1 MALLRYIDRRRDG
14 SIMPLRYD
22 SGARQTEELMLRS
35 SKNWKRETS
44 GLLTVVL
51 ILAFLWTASWAQ
63 MTEVNMGI
71 AFVNARVAPLWVAEK
86 EGFFRKNGID
96 IRLTNITGGT
106 QGAQALLSGGIDMS
120 FADPSSTI
128 SAIAAGAQ
136 LVEVMAITTIMPYY
150 LVGAPDVKTVADL
163 KGKRV
168 GSSGLGLSASRLAL
182 LVAFGTLGLDPN
194 RDKITLVA
202 AGAEPERIA
211 GLAAGAIGG
220 TVVGPEFRSKITQLG
235 LNILADLRTVKIPW
249 EQDALVT
256 SRKFL
261 ETKGDVVE
269 KVMKALLQANA
280 YVLNPAN
287 RSSVVELLRTRLGLK
302 TTQEAEGAYEDLT
315 RYYVLK
321 KPFPYRDGLQSITAE
336 VAKVVPKA
344 ASLKFEDV
352 ADPTIIEKLEKNGFI
367 DSLYK

>member
-1 MALLRYIDRRRDG
+1 
-14 SIMPLRYD
+14 MPLRY
-22 SGARQTEELMLRS
+22 GARQTEELMIRS
-35 SKNWKRETS
+35 SKNRKRETS
-44 GLLTVVL
+44 GLLIVVL
-51 ILAFLWTASWAQ
+51 ILGFLWTESWAQ

-150 LVGAPDVKTVADL
+150 LVGAPEVKTVADL

-211 GLAAGAIGG
+211 G

-269 KVMKALLQANA
+269 RVMKALLQANA

>member
-1 MALLRYIDRRRDG
+1 MIRG
-14 SIMPLRYD
+14 
-22 SGARQTEELMLRS
+22 
-35 SKNWKRETS
+35 SKNWKRKTS
-44 GLLTVVL
+44 GLLIVVF
-51 ILAFLWTASWAQ
+51 ILGIFWTEAWAQ

-96 IRLTNITGGT
+96 IKLTNIPGGT
-106 QGAQALLSGGIDMS
+106 QVAQALLSGVIDIS

-150 LVGAPDVKTVADL
+150 LVGAPEVKTVADL

-202 AGAEPERIA
+202 AGLEPERMA
-211 GLAAGAIGG
+211 GLAAGAIAG
-220 TVVGPEFRSKITQLG
+220 TVIGPEYRSKIAQLG
-235 LNILADLRTVKIPW
+235 LNILADLRTIKIPW

-261 ETKGDVVE
+261 EAKGEVVE
-269 KVMKALLQANA
+269 RVMKSLLQGNA
-280 YVLNPAN
+280 YVLNPNN
-287 RSSVVELLRTRLGLK
+287 RTSVVELLKTRLGFK

-315 RYYVLK
+315 HFYVLRK
-321 KPFPYRDGLQSITAE
+321 SFPYRDGLQSITAE

-344 ASLKFEDV
+344 ASLKFDDV
-352 ADPTIIEKLEKNGFI
+352 ADPTIIEKLDKNGFI

>member
-1 MALLRYIDRRRDG
+1 MIRG
-14 SIMPLRYD
+14 
-22 SGARQTEELMLRS
+22 
-35 SKNWKRETS
+35 SKNWKRKTS
-44 GLLTVVL
+44 GLLIVVF
-51 ILAFLWTASWAQ
+51 ILGIFWTEAWAQ

-96 IRLTNITGGT
+96 IKLTHIPGGT
-106 QGAQALLSGGIDMS
+106 QVAQALLSGGIDIS

-150 LVGAPDVKTVADL
+150 LVGAPEVKTVADL

-202 AGAEPERIA
+202 AGLEPERMA
-211 GLAAGAIGG
+211 GLAAGAIAG
-220 TVVGPEFRSKITQLG
+220 TVIGPEYRSKIAQLG
-235 LNILADLRTVKIPW
+235 LNILADLRTIKIPW

-261 ETKGDVVE
+261 EAKGEVVE
-269 KVMKALLQANA
+269 RVMKALLQGNA

-287 RSSVVELLRTRLGLK
+287 RTSVVELLKTRLGLK
-302 TTQEAEGAYEDLT
+302 TIQEAEGAYEDLT
-315 RYYVLK
+315 QFYVLRK
-321 KPFPYRDGLQSITAE
+321 SFPYRDGLHSITAE
-336 VAKVVPKA
+336 IAKVVPKA

-352 ADPTIIEKLEKNGFI
+352 ADPTIIEKLDKNGFI

>member
-1 MALLRYIDRRRDG
+1 MIRNGTHSRKI
-14 SIMPLRYD
+14 I
-22 SGARQTEELMLRS
+22 SGFV
-35 SKNWKRETS
+35 TS
-44 GLLTVVL
+44 TLVVC
-51 ILAFLWTASWAQ
+51 FLWSEGLAQ
-63 MTEVNMGI
+63 MTEVNMGVV
-71 AFVNARVAPLWVAEK
+71 FVNARVAPLWIAER

-96 IRLTNITGGT
+96 IKIVKIAGGT
-106 QGAQALLSGGIDMS
+106 QGAQALLSGGVDIS
-120 FADPSSTI
+120 FTDPTSTI

-150 LVGAPDVKTVADL
+150 LVGAPGVKSVADL

-211 GLAAGAIGG
+211 GLAAGAIAG
-220 TVVGPEFRSKITQLG
+220 TVVGPEFHSKIDQLG
-235 LNILADLRTVKIPW
+235 LNILSDLRKVKIPW
-249 EQDALVT
+249 EQDALET

-261 ETKGDVVE
+261 DTKRDVVE
-269 KVMKALLQANA
+269 AVVKALLQANA

-287 RSSVVELLRTRLGLK
+287 KNSVVELLRSRLGLK
-302 TTQEAEGAYEDLT
+302 TAQEGEGAYEDLT
-315 RYYVLK
+315 RFYVLK
-321 KPFPYRDGLQSITAE
+321 KPYPYRDGLQSIITE

-344 ASLKFEDV
+344 A
-352 ADPTIIEKLEKNGFI
+352 
-367 DSLYK
+367 